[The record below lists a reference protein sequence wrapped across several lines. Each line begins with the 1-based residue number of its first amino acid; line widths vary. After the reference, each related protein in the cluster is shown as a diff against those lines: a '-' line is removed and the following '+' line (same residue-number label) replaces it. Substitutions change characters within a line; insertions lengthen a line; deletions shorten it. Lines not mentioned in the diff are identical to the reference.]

1 MSILQA
7 VLLGIIYY
15 LGNSS
20 IIAGPV
26 GYYSVYRPLVSGCLT
41 GMILGDPAQ
50 GTMIGATI
58 NLMYVGFIS
67 AGGALPGDMCLAGIL
82 GAALGITGG
91 LDTEAA
97 LAIAVPIDRYLI
109 VVRTSDTGFRIC
121 TYGRSFSGK
130 RRGRKGLDSF
140 CIVAAADAVCAYL
153 CSVYAGM
160 LFRSQLYSGYY

>member
-1 MSILQA
+1 MSMLQA

-97 LAIAVPIDRYLI
+97 LAIAVPIGLI
-109 VVRTSDTGFRIC
+109 GTLLWFGRLTLVR
-121 TYGRSFSGK
+121 TYGRSSGRK
-130 RRGRKGLDSF
+130 RRGREGLDPF
-140 CIVAAADAVCAYL
+140 RIVAAADAVCAYL
-153 CSVYAGM
+153 CTMYAGV
-160 LFRSQLYSGYY
+160 LFRSQLYTGDY

>member
-41 GMILGDPAQ
+41 GMFLGDPAQ

-97 LAIAVPIDRYLI
+97 LAIAVPIGLI
-109 VVRTSDTGFRIC
+109 GTLLWTSDTGFSIC
-121 TYGRSFSGK
+121 TYGRSSGRK
-130 RRGRKGLDSF
+130 RRGWEGLDSF

-153 CSVYAGM
+153 CSMYAGM
-160 LFRSQLYSGYY
+160 LFRGQLYSGYY

>member
-26 GYYSVYRPLVSGCLT
+26 GYYSVYRPLISGCLT

-97 LAIAVPIDRYLI
+97 LAIAVPIGLI
-109 VVRTSDTGFRIC
+109 GTLLWF
-121 TYGRSFSGK
+121 GRLT
-130 RRGRKGLDSF
+130 LDSVF
-140 CIVAAADAVCAYL
+140 AHMADHLAEKGEAGKVWIP
-153 CSVYAGM
+153 SVLLPQLM
-160 LFRSQLYSGYY
+160 LFVLTFVHK

>member
-41 GMILGDPAQ
+41 GMFLGDPAQ

-97 LAIAVPIDRYLI
+97 LAIA
-109 VVRTSDTGFRIC
+109 DTGFSIC
-121 TYGRSFSGK
+121 TYGRSSGRK
-130 RRGRKGLDSF
+130 RRGWEGLDSF

-153 CSVYAGM
+153 CSMYAGM
-160 LFRSQLYSGYY
+160 LFRGQLYSGYY

>member
-50 GTMIGATI
+50 GTMI
-58 NLMYVGFIS
+58 
-67 AGGALPGDMCLAGIL
+67 
-82 GAALGITGG
+82 
-91 LDTEAA
+91 
-97 LAIAVPIDRYLI
+97 
-109 VVRTSDTGFRIC
+109 
-121 TYGRSFSGK
+121 
-130 RRGRKGLDSF
+130 
-140 CIVAAADAVCAYL
+140 
-153 CSVYAGM
+153 
-160 LFRSQLYSGYY
+160 

>member
-67 AGGALPGDMCLAGIL
+67 AGGALPG
-82 GAALGITGG
+82 
-91 LDTEAA
+91 
-97 LAIAVPIDRYLI
+97 
-109 VVRTSDTGFRIC
+109 
-121 TYGRSFSGK
+121 
-130 RRGRKGLDSF
+130 RGRYPVL
-140 CIVAAADAVCAYL
+140 
-153 CSVYAGM
+153 
-160 LFRSQLYSGYY
+160 